1 MHSIA
6 IKVQEWLADRLSWVQ
21 YPNLRKV
28 VRKPNWKPYRG
39 NPFILTD
46 ENHTTDKARL
56 SFFGAVVMFFAAIA
70 TLLLAVAAL
79 AVGCFILYV
88 IVSSLF

>member
-1 MHSIA
+1 M
-6 IKVQEWLADRLSWVQ
+6 RWVQ
-21 YPNLRKV
+21 YPNIRTVTRKA
-28 VRKPNWKPYRG
+28 NWQPYRS
-39 NPFILTD
+39 NPFILVD
-46 ENHTTDKARL
+46 DNKTTEKARL
-56 SFFGAVVMFFAAIA
+56 SFFGAVIMFFAAIA

>member
-1 MHSIA
+1 MNILDRT
-6 IKVQEWLADRLSWVQ
+6 QEWLADRVSWVQ

-28 VRKPNWKPYRG
+28 ASKPDWKPYRG

-56 SFFGAVVMFFAAIA
+56 SWLAAIP
-70 TLLLAVAAL
+70 LLLVSLMAL
-79 AVGCFILYV
+79 MILV
-88 IVSSLF
+88 PLLLFGFVFVWGAVSSLF